1 MRAYFKT
8 RPDLAISIAF
18 HLFVFFGLLLF
29 FFIKSCSK
37 EKSVY
42 VFEMIETSEQ
52 SPVIAQA
59 ELQPKSQP
67 PILEKKEAE
76 AIPIRRMN
84 YEQFLKENAK
94 PKPQATVPKTQTQVK
109 PLPKFQV
116 QPDQQ
121 AEVKLSQPFKPSAT
135 QKYGQDVFRQI
146 SAQWNKPSA
155 NSVKNLSVKVQ
166 FVVLSN
172 GRIQSVKILEP
183 SGNANFDQS
192 ILNVFKAIA
201 QFKPTPSGQKET
213 FVMNFKL
220 KD

>member
-1 MRAYFKT
+1 MKK
-8 RPDLAISIAF
+8 
-18 HLFVFFGLLLF
+18 LLILLTI
-29 FFIKSCSK
+29 FI
-37 EKSVY
+37 
-42 VFEMIETSEQ
+42 FTGNIQAQTSEQ
-52 SPVIAQA
+52 TIYRSEFMFCNFNEGKTYQDVLA
-59 ELQPKSQP
+59 EQVT
-67 PILEKKEAE
+67 
-76 AIPIRRMN
+76 

-94 PKPQATVPKTQTQVK
+94 TKPETSVPKKQTQVK

-116 QPDQQ
+116 QPTQQ
-121 AEVKLSQPFKPSAT
+121 AEVKPSQALDTSAR

-155 NSVKNLSVKVQ
+155 NSGKNLSVKVQ

-172 GRIQSVKILEP
+172 GRIQSVKIVES

-201 QFKPTPSGQKET
+201 QFKPTPNGQNET

-220 KD
+220 AD

>member
-1 MRAYFKT
+1 MMRAFFKT
-8 RPDLAISIAF
+8 RPGLGISIVF
-18 HLFVFFGLLLF
+18 HLIVFLALLLF
-29 FFIKSCSK
+29 FFIKSCTK
-37 EKSVY
+37 EKTVY

-52 SPVIAQA
+52 SLVISQE
-59 ELQPKSQP
+59 ELKPKSKP
-67 PILEKKEAE
+67 SITENKEIAPIK
-76 AIPIRRMN
+76 RMD
-84 YEQFLKENAK
+84 YDQFLKENAK
-94 PKPQATVPKTQTQVK
+94 TKPETLVPKTQTQVK

-116 QPDQQ
+116 QPTQQ
-121 AEVKLSQPFKPSAT
+121 AEVKPSQALDASAR

-155 NSVKNLSVKVQ
+155 YSGKNLSVKVQ

-172 GRIQSVKILEP
+172 GRIKSVKIVES

-201 QFKPTPSGQKET
+201 QFKPTPNGQNET

-220 KD
+220 AD